1 METIE
6 YQNDLKNNLLTKDQL
21 DNIIN
26 ERVLLEIN
34 ELRIITNTFV
44 WSFININDLYNDLFN
59 RFLDGF
65 KNFQPIKVETENGSF
80 YIIEKDEYKNS
91 L

>member
-6 YQNDLKNNLLTKDQL
+6 YQNDIKNNLLTKDQL

-44 WSFININDLYNDLFN
+44 WSFININDLYNDLYN
-59 RFLDGF
+59 KFLDGF
-65 KNFQPIKVETENGSF
+65 KNFQPVKVENDSF

>member
-6 YQNDLKNNLLTKDQL
+6 YQNDIKNNLLTKDQL

-65 KNFQPIKVETENGSF
+65 KNFQPVKVENDLF
-80 YIIEKDEYKNS
+80 YIIEK
-91 L
+91 

>member
-65 KNFQPIKVETENGSF
+65 KNFQPVKVENDLF
-80 YIIEKDEYKNS
+80 YIIEK
-91 L
+91 

>member
-65 KNFQPIKVETENGSF
+65 KNFQPVKVENDLF

>member
-1 METIE
+1 MKTIE

-26 ERVLLEIN
+26 EYVLSEIN

-44 WSFININDLYNDLFN
+44 WNFVNIDNLYDNLYNK
-59 RFLDGF
+59 FLDGF

>member
-1 METIE
+1 MGTIE

-26 ERVLLEIN
+26 EYVLSEIN

-44 WSFININDLYNDLFN
+44 WDFINIDNLYNNLYN
-59 RFLDGF
+59 KFLDGF
-65 KNFQPIKVETENGSF
+65 KNFQPIKVETENSSF

>member
-44 WSFININDLYNDLFN
+44 WNFVNVKDLYDTLYNEFLHGFKKFQYIKKNDL
-59 RFLDGF
+59 
-65 KNFQPIKVETENGSF
+65 F

>member
-1 METIE
+1 MKTIE

-26 ERVLLEIN
+26 EYVLSEIN

-44 WSFININDLYNDLFN
+44 WDFINIDNLYNNLYN
-59 RFLDGF
+59 KFLDGF
-65 KNFQPIKVETENGSF
+65 KNFQPVKVETENGSF

>member
-1 METIE
+1 MKTIE

-26 ERVLLEIN
+26 EYVLSEIN

-44 WSFININDLYNDLFN
+44 WDFINIDNLYDNLYNK
-59 RFLDGF
+59 FLDGF

>member
-26 ERVLLEIN
+26 EHVLLEIN

-65 KNFQPIKVETENGSF
+65 KNFQPVKVENDLF
-80 YIIEKDEYKNS
+80 YIIEK
-91 L
+91 

>member
-6 YQNDLKNNLLTKDQL
+6 YQSNLKNNLLTKDQL

-44 WSFININDLYNDLFN
+44 WSFININDLYNDLYN
-59 RFLDGF
+59 KFLDGF
-65 KNFQPIKVETENGSF
+65 KNFQPVKVENDLF

>member
-34 ELRIITNTFV
+34 ELRIIINTFV

-65 KNFQPIKVETENGSF
+65 KNFQPVKVENDLF
-80 YIIEKDEYKNS
+80 YIIEKNEYKNS

>member
-44 WSFININDLYNDLFN
+44 WSFININDLYNDLYN
-59 RFLDGF
+59 KFLDGF
-65 KNFQPIKVETENGSF
+65 KNFQPVKVENDLF

>member
-59 RFLDGF
+59 RFLKGF
-65 KNFQPIKVETENGSF
+65 KNFQPVKVENDLF
-80 YIIEKDEYKNS
+80 YIIEK
-91 L
+91 

>member
-1 METIE
+1 MKTIE
-6 YQNDLKNNLLTKDQL
+6 YQNDIKNNLLTKDQL

-44 WSFININDLYNDLFN
+44 WSFININDLYNDLYN
-59 RFLDGF
+59 KFLDGF
-65 KNFQPIKVETENGSF
+65 KNFQPVKVENDSF

>member
-1 METIE
+1 MKTIE

-65 KNFQPIKVETENGSF
+65 KNFQPVKVENDLF
-80 YIIEKDEYKNS
+80 YIIEK
-91 L
+91 

>member
-1 METIE
+1 MKTIE

-65 KNFQPIKVETENGSF
+65 KNFQPVKVENDLF

>member
-1 METIE
+1 MKTIKC
-6 YQNDLKNNLLTKDQL
+6 QNDLKNNLLTKDQL

-26 ERVLLEIN
+26 EYVLLEIN

-44 WSFININDLYNDLFN
+44 WDFINIDNLYDNLYNK
-59 RFLDGF
+59 FLDGF
-65 KNFQPIKVETENGSF
+65 KNFQPVKVETENGSF

>member
-44 WSFININDLYNDLFN
+44 WSFININDLYNDLYN
-59 RFLDGF
+59 KFLDGF
-65 KNFQPIKVETENGSF
+65 KNFQPVKVENDLF
-80 YIIEKDEYKNS
+80 YIIEK
-91 L
+91 

>member
-59 RFLDGF
+59 KFLDGF
-65 KNFQPIKVETENGSF
+65 KNFQPVKVENDLF

>member
-6 YQNDLKNNLLTKDQL
+6 YQSNLKNNLLTKDQL

-44 WSFININDLYNDLFN
+44 WSFININDLYNDLYN
-59 RFLDGF
+59 KFLDGF
-65 KNFQPIKVETENGSF
+65 KNFQPVKVGNDLF

>member
-1 METIE
+1 MKTIE

-26 ERVLLEIN
+26 EYVLSEIN

-44 WSFININDLYNDLFN
+44 WNFVNIDNLYNDLYDK
-59 RFLDGF
+59 FLDGF

>member
-1 METIE
+1 MKTIE

-65 KNFQPIKVETENGSF
+65 KNFQPIKVENDLF
-80 YIIEKDEYKNS
+80 YIIEK
-91 L
+91 

>member
-6 YQNDLKNNLLTKDQL
+6 YQNDIKNNLLTKDQL

-44 WSFININDLYNDLFN
+44 WSFINVNDLYNDLFN

-65 KNFQPIKVETENGSF
+65 KNFQPIKVENDLF

>member
-1 METIE
+1 MKTIKC
-6 YQNDLKNNLLTKDQL
+6 QNDLKNNLLTKDQL

-26 ERVLLEIN
+26 EYVLSEIN

-44 WSFININDLYNDLFN
+44 WDFINIDNLYNDLYNK
-59 RFLDGF
+59 FLDGF
-65 KNFQPIKVETENGSF
+65 KNFQPVKGETENGSF

>member
-1 METIE
+1 MKTIKC
-6 YQNDLKNNLLTKDQL
+6 QNDLKNNLLTKDQL

-26 ERVLLEIN
+26 EYVLSEIN

-44 WSFININDLYNDLFN
+44 WDFINIDNLYNDLYNK
-59 RFLDGF
+59 FLDGF